1 MKNNTKL
8 YGELKVKDLKEF
20 LRDIDDDYVIEVLED
35 YHINPTSFI
44 RVDTKQKKLLIG
56 QGF

>member
-1 MKNNTKL
+1 MNTKL
-8 YGELKVKDLKEF
+8 YGELKVKELKEF

-44 RVDTKQKKLLIG
+44 RLDTKRKKLLIG